1 MRDLGKFIPLAVV
14 IFVAVSMVR
23 NALRVARRIGQ
34 PPPTPG
40 QPPEVDPE
48 VAERTRRIQEMIRR
62 KIAERR
68 GSPVMVEADP
78 AEPEL
83 EPPVMVEETPAEPVF
98 SPTPTVAAVLERQ
111 QQLANQMR
119 ALEFARMSEQRR
131 ATQVTAD
138 LKTEADSERGQ
149 LTVSR
154 GNLLEDL
161 RDPASLRRAFV
172 LREVLGPP
180 LGLR

>member
-1 MRDLGKFIPLAVV
+1 MSDFGKFIPLAVFV
-14 IFVAVSMVR
+14 FVAVSIAR
-23 NALRVARRIGQ
+23 NALRVAKRIRQ
-34 PPPTPG
+34 LPPTS
-40 QPPEVDPE
+40 PEALDPD
-48 VAERTRRIQEMIRR
+48 VAERTRRIQEQIRR

-68 GSPVMVEADP
+68 GEPVA
-78 AEPEL
+78 AEVLPVGPEM
-83 EPPVMVEETPAEPVF
+83 EPPVMLEEAPAEPA
-98 SPTPTVAAVLERQ
+98 STPTAAAVLERQ

-119 ALEFARMSEQRR
+119 ALEHVRMSEQRR

-138 LKTEADSERGQ
+138 LKTESESERGM
-149 LTVSR
+149 LTTSR

-180 LGLR
+180 VGLR